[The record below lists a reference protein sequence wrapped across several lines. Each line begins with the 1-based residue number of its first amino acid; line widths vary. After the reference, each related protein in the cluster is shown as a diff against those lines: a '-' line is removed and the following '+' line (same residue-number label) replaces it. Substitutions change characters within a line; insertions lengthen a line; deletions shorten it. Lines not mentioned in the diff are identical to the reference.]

1 MCDCWDEVEIEELLA
16 IKAKKKEVEPITQ
29 EFEEPIVVEARA

>member
-16 IKAKKKEVEPITQ
+16 IKAKRKEVEAITQ
-29 EFEEPIVVEARA
+29 EFQEPVVVEARA